1 MPYTQNMRNEMLR
14 LAQVLLEQTKQEK
27 IKWSSTDEENQ
38 FLFSSTKSSM
48 LIDGSFGSYEEEDEG
63 DFTLVLLNRGGSVA
77 ARLEISFE
85 DANDIEETLTYDV
98 LKELYLEAQNKALE
112 IDNTLED
119 MHRALGMEEHSES
132 TFSDG
137 SAEDNS

>member
-85 DANDIEETLTYDV
+85 DANDI
-98 LKELYLEAQNKALE
+98 
-112 IDNTLED
+112 
-119 MHRALGMEEHSES
+119 
-132 TFSDG
+132 
-137 SAEDNS
+137 